1 MKVNMPVTDI
11 EVELQPGQV
20 LVSKTN
26 IKGTIVYANKDFIEI
41 SGFSEAELLD
51 KNHNLVRHP
60 DMPPEAFKD
69 LWDTVQQGKPWT
81 GLVKNRCK
89 NGDFY
94 WVDANVTP
102 IFQNGQIVEYMS
114 VRHRP
119 RRESIAAA
127 EKLYREIREKRE
139 VYGGSWPKRLL
150 KSYQNVSFKV
160 QTFSLIALSL
170 VMLGFSSFEGYTGM
184 NGTADPIIEE
194 QAATSKLANDA
205 NALLVDFKIQVQEWK
220 NILLRG
226 NNPENFDKYLASFEE
241 KHRSVQSGLQSLDRD
256 LQRLNISLPEVA
268 ALAQTH
274 AELGRQY
281 REALKDYDQNN
292 VLSYTIVDRLVTGL
306 DRKPTK
312 DLDEVVSNIT
322 SIANQRFASTA
333 SGLQASLDTTLATFL
348 ICMSV
353 VLILIMAFAS
363 LVFKGIL
370 TPIST
375 MMSSF
380 RELGEG
386 NFTAKIN
393 IEGDNEVSH
402 LRQALKSMQIKLG
415 FDILEANTHAEE
427 ATRIKNALD
436 VCDTNVML
444 ADNNMNIIY
453 TNASL
458 QKMFTTAEDDI
469 RKQLPDFKADK
480 LIGSNADVFHKNP
493 AHQRAIVE
501 RLNKIYRS
509 QIEIGSRT
517 FTLLATPVHNAQGVK
532 LGVVVEWKDIT
543 IELARSVE
551 EKRIANENARI
562 KQALDNVSANVMVAD
577 NDRNI
582 IYINEAVYQTL
593 KNAESD
599 LRKELPSFNADKL
612 LGESIDQFHKNPDHQ
627 KGMLAKLEKPHF
639 AAIIVGGRHMSLN
652 VSPVKNEDG
661 ERLGT
666 VVEWKDRTAEVAIE
680 KEVDELVVAASRGDL
695 SRRINLDGKTG
706 FFQTLSK
713 GLNTLVNSAES
724 FVTDIGIL
732 LSAMSE
738 GNLTQKINS
747 DFEGEFER
755 IKQDAN
761 KTVVTLTDIVSKIR
775 ESANTVYTASNE
787 IAQGNADLSQRT
799 EEQASSLEETA
810 SSMEQM
816 TSTVKQ
822 SSDNANTAT
831 SLANDARHRAQ
842 QGGDVVKQAVSAMH
856 EILKSS
862 HKINDIIG
870 VIDEI
875 AFQTNLLALNAA
887 VEAARAGEQGR
898 GFAVVAGEVRNLSQR
913 SAAAAKEIKD
923 LIKDS
928 VTKVEA
934 GSALVNESGT
944 TLSSIVTAVE
954 KVATIIA
961 EVNNAAA
968 EQTTGIEQIN
978 QAVSQMDEMT
988 QQNAALVEEA
998 SAASEAMSEQASTM
1012 NRLVGFFK
1020 VGHFEER
1027 FDHTKKAPE
1036 PVVTYQQQTPRA
1048 ATKPSKGASKFSEE
1062 DDWEEF

>member
-1 MKVNMPVTDI
+1 
-11 EVELQPGQV
+11 
-20 LVSKTN
+20 
-26 IKGTIVYANKDFIEI
+26 
-41 SGFSEAELLD
+41 
-51 KNHNLVRHP
+51 
-60 DMPPEAFKD
+60 
-69 LWDTVQQGKPWT
+69 
-81 GLVKNRCK
+81 
-89 NGDFY
+89 
-94 WVDANVTP
+94 
-102 IFQNGQIVEYMS
+102 
-114 VRHRP
+114 
-119 RRESIAAA
+119 
-127 EKLYREIREKRE
+127 
-139 VYGGSWPKRLL
+139 
-150 KSYQNVSFKV
+150 
-160 QTFSLIALSL
+160 
-170 VMLGFSSFEGYTGM
+170 
-184 NGTADPIIEE
+184 
-194 QAATSKLANDA
+194 
-205 NALLVDFKIQVQEWK
+205 
-220 NILLRG
+220 
-226 NNPENFDKYLASFEE
+226 
-241 KHRSVQSGLQSLDRD
+241 
-256 LQRLNISLPEVA
+256 
-268 ALAQTH
+268 
-274 AELGRQY
+274 
-281 REALKDYDQNN
+281 
-292 VLSYTIVDRLVTGL
+292 
-306 DRKPTK
+306 
-312 DLDEVVSNIT
+312 
-322 SIANQRFASTA
+322 
-333 SGLQASLDTTLATFL
+333 
-348 ICMSV
+348 
-353 VLILIMAFAS
+353 
-363 LVFKGIL
+363 
-370 TPIST
+370 
-375 MMSSF
+375 
-380 RELGEG
+380 
-386 NFTAKIN
+386 
-393 IEGDNEVSH
+393 
-402 LRQALKSMQIKLG
+402 
-415 FDILEANTHAEE
+415 
-427 ATRIKNALD
+427 
-436 VCDTNVML
+436 ML
-444 ADNNMNIIY
+444 ADNNMDIIY

-458 QKMFTTAEDDI
+458 QKMFTTAEDEI
-469 RKQLPDFKADK
+469 RKQLPNFRADS
-480 LIGSNADVFHKNP
+480 LIGSNADIFHKNP
-493 AHQRAIVE
+493 AHQRGILE
-501 RLNKIYRS
+501 RLDKIYRA
-509 QIEIGSRT
+509 QIEIGNRT
-517 FTLLATPVHNAQGVK
+517 FTLLATPVHNEQGEK

-551 EKRIANENARI
+551 EKRVANENARI

-599 LRKELPSFNADKL
+599 LRKELPNFNADKL

-627 KGMLAKLEKPHF
+627 KGILAKLEKPHF

-652 VSPVKNEDG
+652 VSPVKNEEG

-666 VVEWKDRTAEVAIE
+666 VVEWKDNTIEVAIE
-680 KEVDELVVAASRGDL
+680 KEVDELVIAASRGDL
-695 SRRINLDGKTG
+695 SKRINLAGKTG
-706 FFQTLSK
+706 FLHTLSQ
-713 GLNTLVNSAES
+713 GLNTLVNSAEC

-738 GNLTQKINS
+738 GNLTQKITS

-761 KTVVTLTDIVSKIR
+761 KTVTTLTDIVSKIR
-775 ESANTVYTASNE
+775 ESANTVYTAANE
-787 IAQGNADLSQRT
+787 IAQGNVDLSQRT

-822 SSDNANTAT
+822 SSNNANTAT
-831 SLANDARHRAQ
+831 SLANDARNQAQ

-928 VTKVEA
+928 VTKVEV

-944 TLSSIVTAVE
+944 TLSSIVNAVE
-954 KVATIIA
+954 RVATIIA
-961 EVNNAAA
+961 EVNNTSA

-978 QAVSQMDEMT
+978 QAISQMDEMT

-1027 FDHTKKAPE
+1027 FDHTKKVAE
-1036 PVVTYQQQTPRA
+1036 PIVSHQQPTPRKS
-1048 ATKPSKGASKFSEE
+1048 TKPSKSASKFSSE